1 MIRKIEVALLMM
13 FASLVPL
20 AVPSFAADPAATAT
34 TRSTSS
40 SSRSTT
46 SKSTGRTA
54 DNRTAAVAT
63 ETPAQAT
70 ARRRWMLAQRA
81 ESGGTGEA
89 TWRLLKQPMDLPDV
103 PRYTGAGTEFAEGLM
118 YPNKPGGAA
127 VSMTYRIKETPD
139 VVIHWYEDALKNYQW
154 KTKTSGNGAH
164 SIVTGQHGG
173 NNITVTVT
181 PAKSRGFRTECR
193 ISYKLSN
200 K

>member
-1 MIRKIEVALLMM
+1 
-13 FASLVPL
+13 
-20 AVPSFAADPAATAT
+20 
-34 TRSTSS
+34 
-40 SSRSTT
+40 
-46 SKSTGRTA
+46 
-54 DNRTAAVAT
+54 
-63 ETPAQAT
+63 
-70 ARRRWMLAQRA
+70 MLAQRA